1 MPFDEAIHDVFF
13 AGFFEVDGEFVA
25 FDGGDDAV
33 AEFVVEDAFAGF
45 VD

>member
-1 MPFDEAIHDVFF
+1 MPLDEAVDDVFF

-25 FDGGDDAV
+25 FDGGNGAV